1 MDPDVTEADYR
12 GRVKRIALSGG
23 IGAGKSAVSD
33 YLASRGYFVVDADA
47 VARHVVEPGQSAYV
61 ALRDAFGT
69 AVLTAERTIDRV
81 FLAEI
86 VFHDATAL
94 RRLNAIT
101 HSQIGRE
108 IVAALDGADAP
119 AAFVALPLFRPEHR
133 EAFRLDEVWAV
144 LARPEVALKRL
155 VEHRG
160 LRIDDATNRMKAQA
174 SNEERAATADVVL
187 WNDATLAELFTHVE
201 QLLDQRDLA

>member
-1 MDPDVTEADYR
+1 MR
-12 GRVKRIALSGG
+12 RIALSGG
-23 IGAGKSAVSD
+23 IGAGKSAVGD

-47 VARHVVEPGQSAYV
+47 VARHVVEPGQRAYV

-69 AVLTAERTIDRV
+69 AVLTPERTIDRA
-81 FLAEI
+81 FLAEV

-101 HSQIGRE
+101 HGQIGLE
-108 IVAALDGADAP
+108 IAAALDGADAR

-133 EAFRLDEVWAV
+133 KLLGLDEVWTV

-160 LRIDDATNRMKAQA
+160 MSVEDVTSRMRAQE
-174 SNEERAATADVVL
+174 SNEERAASADVVI
-187 WNDATLAELFTHVE
+187 WNNATLAELFTHVE

>member
-1 MDPDVTEADYR
+1 VR
-12 GRVKRIALSGG
+12 RIALSGG
-23 IGAGKSAVSD
+23 IGAGKSAVGD

-47 VARHVVEPGQSAYV
+47 VARHVVEPGQRAYV

-69 AVLTAERTIDRV
+69 AVLTPERTIDRA
-81 FLAEI
+81 FLAEV

-101 HSQIGRE
+101 HGQIGLE
-108 IVAALDGADAP
+108 IAAALDGADAR

-133 EAFRLDEVWAV
+133 KLLGLDEVWTV

-160 LRIDDATNRMKAQA
+160 MSVEDVTSRMRAQE
-174 SNEERAATADVVL
+174 SNEERAASADVVI
-187 WNDATLAELFTHVE
+187 WNNATLAELFTHVE